1 MSNPII
7 MSSKLRLRKI
17 ALEEMATEI
26 KTLQERSDVVLKAID
41 DVEDD
46 SELEPIELE
55 IGELEKELA
64 TKLEEEAALK
74 EEIAQIEA
82 AIEESNRKTPKK
94 GVERKMKT
102 NIEVRDG
109 IKAYVQSKGSQR
121 DGFTTVEGGALIPV
135 ELLTPTEVL
144 VEELDL
150 TKHVNSV
157 KVNSGG
163 GKYPVIAKSNSKML
177 SVAELAANPELAK
190 PTITDVA
197 YDIATYRGYIP
208 VSQEMID
215 DADYDVTGL
224 IADEINDQ
232 SRNTKNA
239 AIAAIFKTATAK
251 AATGLDGLK
260 AVFNKDLKRIY
271 TPAAIITSSLFNEL
285 DTTKD
290 LNGRYL
296 LQDDI
301 TVASGKKL
309 FGHEVI
315 VMDDDVIGSAANDLK
330 GFIGDSKAFMT
341 FFDRNQ
347 ASVKWTD
354 NNVYGE
360 LLASFV
366 RFDAKATDLEAG
378 FYITY
383 TPETPVV

>member
-17 ALEEMATEI
+17 SLEEKVVEI
-26 KTLQERSDVVLKAID
+26 KALQERSEVVLKAID
-41 DVEDD
+41 DVKDD
-46 SELEPIELE
+46 SELAPIESE
-55 IGELEKELA
+55 ISDLEKELEA
-64 TKLEEEAALK
+64 KQAEETALK
-74 EEIAQIEA
+74 EEIAQIELE
-82 AIEESNRKTPKK
+82 IEASNRKAPKK
-94 GVERKMKT
+94 GEGRKMKT
-102 NIEVRDG
+102 KVEVRDG
-109 IKAYVQSKGSQR
+109 IKSYVQSKGSQR
-121 DGFTTVEGGALIPV
+121 DGLTTVEGGALIPV

-150 TKHVNSV
+150 TKYVNSV

-163 GKYPVIAKSNSKML
+163 GKYPVIAKSNSKMA

-190 PTITDVA
+190 PTITNVA
-197 YDIATYRGYIP
+197 YDILTYRGYIP
-208 VSQEMID
+208 VSQEVID

-232 SRNTKNA
+232 ARNTRNA
-239 AIAAIFKTATAK
+239 AVAAVLKIATAK
-251 AATGLDGLK
+251 AVTGLDGLK
-260 AVFNKDLKRIY
+260 GVFNKELKRIY
-271 TPAAIITSSLFNEL
+271 TPTAFLTSSLFNEL

-315 VMDDDVIGSAANDLK
+315 VMDDDVIGTLAGDLK
-330 GFIGDSKAFMT
+330 GFIGDAKAFMT

-347 ASVKWTD
+347 VSVKWTD
-354 NNVYGE
+354 NDVYGE

-366 RFDAKATDLEAG
+366 RFDAKKTDAEAG

-383 TPETPVV
+383 TPDTTV